1 VYLRREREHS
11 DGGMEGEHFHLF
23 LSQWVAPEGFPP
35 RTEEDVTGIPRR
47 RMPQC
52 PCRLVIRVLPAS
64 GGSAAMLR
72 IADAIRRTQTEDGGI
87 LLDIHHGQ
95 MFCLNVVGSKIIELL
110 ERGFDE
116 TQIAEQVSGM
126 FAADIETVRADVHD
140 FIEVLNKHHI
150 LQMRD
155 ARGIT

>member
-1 VYLRREREHS
+1 
-11 DGGMEGEHFHLF
+11 
-23 LSQWVAPEGFPP
+23 
-35 RTEEDVTGIPRR
+35 
-47 RMPQC
+47 
-52 PCRLVIRVLPAS
+52 
-64 GGSAAMLR
+64 MLR

-95 MFCLNVVGSKIIELL
+95 MSCLNVVGSKIIELL

-126 FAADIETVRADVHD
+126 FAADIETVRADVRD

-155 ARGIT
+155 ARGII